1 MVDALGPTSSSAQA
15 NQTQALL
22 LRNPDSSVNPDG
34 SNGINAVAQDGV
46 EVILTQAER
55 TAEELTYENLR
66 PRSTGQGS
74 INFADQGENAAD
86 DTLRSDTLNQSR
98 L

>member
-1 MVDALGPTSSSAQA
+1 MVDAVGPTSPSIQA

-22 LRNPDSSVNPDG
+22 LRNADSSVEPDG

-55 TAEELTYENLR
+55 TAEELTYKNLR
-66 PRSTGQGS
+66 PRSTG
-74 INFADQGENAAD
+74 
-86 DTLRSDTLNQSR
+86 
-98 L
+98 